1 MGVSEERFPVAR
13 RIGTICGKT
22 LARFGIGTFQGYRVL
37 FAPVYPNVGAVP
49 LGPLGLG
56 VESFLVCN
64 SFVWRQHLKGRRWA
78 TSILMH
84 EVGHLKDFAAHPW
97 QLVPLILFRIGAP
110 HAPSVRVLL
119 NLLYLYLEGK
129 ANLRALEQGASPVIL
144 AVSYLSYLRALRR
157 SLTRSRQ

>member
-64 SFVWRQHLKGRRWA
+64 TFVWRQHLKGRRWA
-78 TSILMH
+78 TSILLH
-84 EVGHLKDFAAHPW
+84 EVGHLKDFAEHPW
-97 QLVPLILFRIGAP
+97 QLLPLVLGRLTAP
-110 HAPSVRVLL
+110 HLRSVRVLL
-119 NLLYLYLEGK
+119 SLYYLYLEGK
-129 ANLRALEQGASPVIL
+129 ANLRALDEGASPTVL
-144 AVSYLSYLRALRR
+144 AVSYLSYLRGLRR
-157 SLTRSRQ
+157 ALPRSRR